1 MPRESRR
8 REGGEAGGI
17 ERTLRVGERFAGGGG
32 ARETESV
39 RMTERATSGKEE
51 RGNERET
58 ELADGLRHSVDG
70 RSGVVVASSS

>member
-1 MPRESRR
+1 
-8 REGGEAGGI
+8 
-17 ERTLRVGERFAGGGG
+17 
-32 ARETESV
+32 
-39 RMTERATSGKEE
+39 MTERATSGKEE